1 MNGSSGTSTSAF
13 EGLTLH
19 RALALVEALEKS
31 KLRTEHQ
38 VRRVF
43 SRSSQRFDA
52 ALAFLIRVGVV
63 QESEGGLVFRT
74 EPPAAAGSD
83 RQAWLLSR
91 LLRVR
96 NRYRSEMFSY
106 LRKYRVEG
114 GELVYHSPVQ
124 RRSRESAVRNF
135 LMEMGIVRHDR
146 EGARHIVSCD
156 YVSLYA
162 RATETRRAVSPESLT
177 KSIAARDELGLSAE
191 KTVMK
196 FEKDRLGPD
205 LANEVDHVSLR
216 NVAAG
221 YDIRSLTVTD
231 GKEGVPRYIEV
242 KAVSA
247 GSMCFYWTH
256 NEIAVAQ
263 TLQESYFLYLLP
275 VSAEGGFDLSR
286 MRIIPDPHKAVFA
299 YQKEWIIESD
309 VIRCSLR
316 RQCRAPHKSIG
327 VRQHV

>member
-1 MNGSSGTSTSAF
+1 MNGSSETNTNAF
-13 EGLTLH
+13 DGLTLH

-43 SRSSQRFDA
+43 SRNSQRFGA

-63 QESEGGLVFRT
+63 QENEGCLAFRT
-74 EPPAAAGSD
+74 EPPAASSSD
-83 RQAWLLSR
+83 RQAWLLAR

-124 RRSRESAVRNF
+124 RWSRESAVRNF

-146 EGARHIVSCD
+146 KEARHIISRD

-177 KSIAARDELGLSAE
+177 RSIVARDDLGFSAE

-196 FEKDRLGPD
+196 FEQHRLGPD

-231 GKEGVPRYIEV
+231 GKERVPRYIEV

-247 GSMCFYWTH
+247 SSMCFYWTH

-263 TLQESYFLYLLP
+263 TLEEVYFLYLLP
-275 VSAEGGFDLSR
+275 VSSEGSFDLSR
-286 MRIIPDPHKAVFA
+286 LRIIPDPHKAVLTS
-299 YQKEWIIESD
+299 QKEWIIESD

-316 RQCRAPHKSIG
+316 RQCSAPHKSTG
-327 VRQHV
+327 VL